1 MCIRDR
7 AGLHVP
13 VMLLVDVVGN
23 GLVPPAHCAGIAAN
37 VGVTGCLIVT
47 VTCVVVAHWPAAGV
61 NVYCVVVLGS
71 KAGLHVPVMLLV
83 DVVGSGLVPPAHCAG
98 IAANVGVTGCLIVT
112 VTCVVVAHWP
122 AAGVNVYCVVVL
134 GSKAGLHVPVML
146 LVDVVG
152 SGLVP
157 PAHCAGIAANVGVTG
172 WLIVTVTCVV
182 VAHWPAAGVNVYCVV
197 VLGSKAGL
205 HVPVMLLVDVVGN
218 GLVPP
223 AHCAGTVSYT
233 HLRAHETPEHLV
245 CRLLLE

>member
-1 MCIRDR
+1 MCIRD
-7 AGLHVP
+7 
-13 VMLLVDVVGN
+13 
-23 GLVPPAHCAGIAAN
+23 
-37 VGVTGCLIVT
+37 
-47 VTCVVVAHWPAAGV
+47 
-61 NVYCVVVLGS
+61 S
-71 KAGLHVPVMLLV
+71 
-83 DVVGSGLVPPAHCAG
+83 
-98 IAANVGVTGCLIVT
+98 
-112 VTCVVVAHWP
+112 
-122 AAGVNVYCVVVL
+122 VYCVVVL

-205 HVPVMLLVDVVGN
+205 RVPVVLLVVVVGN

-223 AHCAGTVSYT
+223 AHCAGIAALSLIHISEPT
-233 HLRAHETPEHLV
+233 
-245 CRLLLE
+245 RLLSIS